1 MSLKKCAPSEIL
13 IKPIKKPNIKPAN
26 KKILFL
32 VKKYRDNIKNPTV
45 ASPDTKEQLDSQAF
59 EILNQGVNI
68 FSPPKSIISLGLALP
83 QKFFKRAT
91 PAVIIAADDKM

>member
-13 IKPIKKPNIKPAN
+13 IKPIKKPKTKPAN

-32 VKKYRDNIKNPTV
+32 VKKYKDSIKNPTV

-59 EILNQGVNI
+59 EILNQGVNT
-68 FSPPKSIISLGLALP
+68 FSPPKSNISLGLALP
-83 QKFFKRAT
+83 HKFFKRAT